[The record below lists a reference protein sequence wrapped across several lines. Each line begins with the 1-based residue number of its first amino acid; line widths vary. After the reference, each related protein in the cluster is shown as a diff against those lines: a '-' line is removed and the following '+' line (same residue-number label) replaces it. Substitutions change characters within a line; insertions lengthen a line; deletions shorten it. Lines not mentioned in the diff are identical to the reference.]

1 MCDLFLYMKWRN
13 MDVLVEQFCMNGVTR
28 RNKHYAAQICQVIYF
43 MVQTC
48 NSSLLYQH
56 LCSMYKITMMM
67 GKRNMGFGM
76 ELHDRVG
83 PS

>member
-1 MCDLFLYMKWRN
+1 MFVDKMCDLFLYMKWRN
-13 MDVLVEQFCMNGVTR
+13 MDVLVEQFCMNCVTR

-56 LCSMYKITMMM
+56 LYAH
-67 GKRNMGFGM
+67 GQNNNDDDG
-76 ELHDRVG
+76 E
-83 PS
+83 